1 METIELDV
9 KGMSCDGCEN
19 SVKVAVGDLAGVDA
33 VEADHASGRV
43 RVTAAT
49 PVDLDAIKNAIT
61 EAGFTVV

>member
-9 KGMSCDGCEN
+9 QGMSCGGCEN

-43 RVTAAT
+43 RVTSTA
-49 PVDLDAIKNAIT
+49 PVDLQAIKQAIV
-61 EAGFTVV
+61 EAGFTVA